1 MFSGGI
7 EIKYG
12 NENGLISY
20 HIRMFMFLG
29 GCIPSL
35 PLLSEVLRHDLKY
48 KDECLS

>member
-7 EIKYG
+7 ERKYG
-12 NENGLISY
+12 NENGLISC

-35 PLLSEVLRHDLKY
+35 PLLSIMYVKSTPP
-48 KDECLS
+48 KG